1 MAMDYGKTL
10 NELRVKK
17 AGMVTE
23 AENLLTAGKFEE
35 MKVKNADISNLN
47 TQIAEVENLMQ
58 LSQNRAEPLPG
69 EGGDP
74 DDKGAAKSENKKRGP
89 FNSLGEQLQAIR
101 NAKSGVVDKR
111 LIEVNNA
118 ALGANEGTGADGG
131 FAIQEDFAGAILES
145 CVQQS
150 ELLGSLDTYTLSA
163 AANSMRYLMIDET
176 DISASVFGGVQMYWT
191 SEAAAVG
198 ASKPKFK
205 EMKMDVEKM
214 MGMAYATEELLSDA
228 PFMTGFFGTAFSLAA
243 DRLLTASVIAGDG
256 VGKPKGILHSPALI
270 TVAKGTNQAKG
281 TITGE
286 NVIKMQARALPK
298 FRQNLRWLMHPDLEE
313 QLPYL
318 SITQGDT
325 TKFLWNPEGG
335 LGGFDTQRVLN
346 KPVIFDDNCSAVGEV
361 GDLMLVDPK
370 QYLLLKKGTARQD
383 WSMHV
388 EFLTDQMAFRVVF
401 RCNGASK
408 VSAPVTI
415 KNSTITRSPFV
426 ALAART

>member
-1 MAMDYGKTL
+1 MDFMEKI
-10 NELRVKK
+10 NELRSSKGELLK
-17 AGMVTE
+17 EADALTESGDQAGLDALTE
-23 AENLLTAGKFEE
+23 KMRGVNAKIDSLTKLAAES
-35 MKVKNADISNLN
+35 AD
-47 TQIAEVENLMQ
+47 
-58 LSQNRAEPLPG
+58 RAEPIPG
-69 EGGDP
+69 A
-74 DDKGAAKSENKKRGP
+74 GAAPGAEPPKADKKHGP
-89 FNSLGEQLQAIR
+89 FTSLGEQLQAIR
-101 NAKSGVVDKR
+101 SAKRGTVDKR

-118 ALGANEGTGADGG
+118 VMGANEGTGADGG
-131 FAIQEDFAGAILES
+131 FALQEEFAGAILES

-163 AANSMRYLMIDET
+163 ATNSMRYLMIDET
-176 DISASVFGGVQMYWT
+176 DVSASVFGGVQMYWN
-191 SEAAAVG
+191 SEGAAVG

-214 MGMAYATEELLSDA
+214 MGMAYATEEILSDA
-228 PFMTGFFGTAFSLAA
+228 PFMTGFFGTAFSLAT
-243 DRLLTASVIAGDG
+243 DRLLTASVISGDG
-256 VGKPKGILHSPALI
+256 VGKPLGMLHSSALI
-270 TVAKGTNQAKG
+270 TVPKTASQAKG

-298 FRQNLRWLMHPDLEE
+298 SRQNLLWLMHPDLEE

-318 SITQGDT
+318 SITQGDA

-335 LGGFDTQRVLN
+335 LGAFETQRVLN
-346 KPVIFDDNCSAVGEV
+346 KRVLFDDNCSAVGGT
-361 GDLMLVDPK
+361 GDIMLVDPK

-401 RCNGASK
+401 RCNGAPK

-426 ALAART
+426 ALAARA